1 MRLDSQEIN
10 HQINFTL
17 WHVIIL
23 AINKHLGRKKSKYFI
38 FRLRAFSHNFIQSS
52 SSLRGKYSIITVT
65 TIQSS
70 WKESWHNTSVTFSE
84 THIPF
89 FKLLKWEGR
98 PTGIVPKIARKSTF
112 RMKTKSNKNTFKVIH
127 YSIYPEDVLTIAKF
141 VEILN
146 AFCDMLK
153 CYLVIEWRRLRS
165 RQRSGN
171 S

>member
-1 MRLDSQEIN
+1 MI
-10 HQINFTL
+10 T
-17 WHVIIL
+17 L

-38 FRLRAFSHNFIQSS
+38 FRLPAFSHNFIQSS
-52 SSLRGKYSIITVT
+52 SSLGGKYSIKMVT

-70 WKESWHNTSVTFSE
+70 WKEGWLNTSVTFSE
-84 THIPF
+84 TYIPF
-89 FKLLKWEGR
+89 FKLLKWERR
-98 PTGIVPKIARKSTF
+98 PTGVVPKIARKSTF
-112 RMKTKSNKNTFKVIH
+112 RMNKKSNKNTFKFVIH
-127 YSIYPEDVLTIAKF
+127 YNIYPEDVLTIAKF

-165 RQRSGN
+165 RRRSGN